1 MEIKPT
7 GAALGADIVGIDL
20 ATPPTAGEFRAILRA
35 LGAHGVLRFPA
46 QTFNTDQFAAFG
58 ARFGELE
65 VNVANLFHEPGHP
78 EVMILSNIQK
88 DGKPIGLGD
97 AGQGWH
103 TDMSYSE
110 TISICNILHAQKVP
124 VRDGRPLGDTQFR
137 NLHAAYEDLPD
148 DIKTRLAGRTATHDF
163 AKFWDMMRARPGN
176 TRPPLTD
183 AQRARKPAVS
193 HPIFMTHPITGKKVL
208 YCNVGYAIRI
218 DGMDPAESDAMLDY
232 LFRHQEQEKYLYT
245 HHWTEGDVLLWDNI
259 GTMHNALAD
268 YGDIPRY
275 MRRVQVAATADYA
288 AMAA

>member
-148 DIKTRLAGRTATHDF
+148 DIKARLAGRTATHDF

-232 LFRHQEQEKYLYT
+232 LFRHQEQQKYLYT

>member
-124 VRDGRPLGDTQFR
+124 MRDGRPLGDTQFR
-137 NLHAAYEDLPD
+137 NLHAAYDDLPD
-148 DIKTRLAGRTATHDF
+148 DIKARLAGRTATHDF

-232 LFRHQEQEKYLYT
+232 LFRHQEQQKYLYT

>member
-137 NLHAAYEDLPD
+137 NLHAAYDDLPD
-148 DIKTRLAGRTATHDF
+148 DIKARLAGRTATHDF

-218 DGMDPAESDAMLDY
+218 DGLDPAESDAMLDY
-232 LFRHQEQEKYLYT
+232 LFRHQEQQKYLYT

>member
-137 NLHAAYEDLPD
+137 NLHAAYDDLPD
-148 DIKTRLAGRTATHDF
+148 DIKARLAGRTATHDF

>member
-137 NLHAAYEDLPD
+137 NLHAAYDDLPD
-148 DIKTRLAGRTATHDF
+148 DIKARLAGRTATHDF

-232 LFRHQEQEKYLYT
+232 LFRHQEQQKYLYT

>member
-124 VRDGRPLGDTQFR
+124 MRDGRPLGDTQFR
-137 NLHAAYEDLPD
+137 NLHAAYDDLPD
-148 DIKTRLAGRTATHDF
+148 DIKARLAGRTATHDF